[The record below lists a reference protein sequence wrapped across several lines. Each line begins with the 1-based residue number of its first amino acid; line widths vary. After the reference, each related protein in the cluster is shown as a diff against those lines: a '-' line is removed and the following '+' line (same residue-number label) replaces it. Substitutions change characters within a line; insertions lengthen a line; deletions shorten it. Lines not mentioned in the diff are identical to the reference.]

1 MLAQTLTFLGSMFN
15 LCIDTIYK
23 IALSVFV
30 LFLCVIVIAT
40 GFAVSI
46 VALLT

>member
-1 MLAQTLTFLGSMFN
+1 MLNQLLIFLGSLFN
-15 LCIDTIYK
+15 LAIDTIYK
-23 IALSVFV
+23 IGVSILVA
-30 LFLCVIVIAT
+30 FLVVIIVAT

>member
-1 MLAQTLTFLGSMFN
+1 MLAQLLTFLGSLCN

-23 IALSVFV
+23 IGLAIFV
-30 LFLCVIVIAT
+30 TFLCVIVIAT

-46 VALLT
+46 VALLN